1 MHEVEKMTLTEF
13 LYKKYAQ
20 EYKEID
26 ELYKL
31 HLVAF
36 LNRNATLT
44 KNVGTDKKPKEEFV
58 YKKFD
63 DFFDYDRIIKQVD
76 EGFTKKEEKKE
87 NKRLSPAELAAI
99 RNRKG

>member
-1 MHEVEKMTLTEF
+1 MTLTEF

>member
-1 MHEVEKMTLTEF
+1 MTLTEF

-31 HLVAF
+31 HLAAF

-76 EGFTKKEEKKE
+76 EGFTKKEEKKG